1 MLIHLGARDGKRP
14 WYRTFAIEK
23 YKVALGTLGII
34 AALLRIVLQ
43 QDLDAKCVFK
53 HRTSFAGVV
62 QPGPS
67 LNFITEVINSGYYA
81 PLAGCVVTT
90 PGPSKRTGG
99 PGRHTI
105 SP

>member
-1 MLIHLGARDGKRP
+1 LKILVDLIDRLIHGPREMLVHLGARDGKRP

-53 HRTSFAGVV
+53 HGTSFAGVV

-67 LNFITEVINSGYYA
+67 LNFICA
-81 PLAGCVVTT
+81 
-90 PGPSKRTGG
+90 
-99 PGRHTI
+99 
-105 SP
+105 